1 MEAFNMSLTP
11 QEIGKRVKELRKKRG
26 LTQEQLAHLC
36 GFKNK
41 SSVNHIENGRN
52 IPQSRLEKIAEILE
66 TTPMYLM
73 GYENQVELEQSAL
86 IEYVKKT
93 MPENALREVVASVIE
108 RLVSEKEKGNKS

>member
-1 MEAFNMSLTP
+1 MEAVNMSLTP

-41 SSVNHIENGRN
+41 SSITHIENGRN
-52 IPQSRLEKIAEILE
+52 IPQSRLEKVAEILG

-73 GYENQVELEQSAL
+73 GYENQIEPEKSAL
-86 IEYVKKT
+86 SEYVKT
-93 MPENALREVVASVIE
+93 MPESTFREVTQAVLE
-108 RLVSEKEKGNKS
+108 RFAAENKKENKS